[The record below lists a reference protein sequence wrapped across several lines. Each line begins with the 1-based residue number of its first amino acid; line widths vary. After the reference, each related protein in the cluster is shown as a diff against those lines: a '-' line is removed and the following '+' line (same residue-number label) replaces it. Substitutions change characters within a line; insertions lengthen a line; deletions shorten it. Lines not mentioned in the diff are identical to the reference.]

1 MNLTEISIKRP
12 SLIIVLFSL
21 FTLLGISGYQN
32 LSYELMPDFNQP
44 VVVINTLY
52 PGAEPNEVET
62 SVSRK
67 IEDALS
73 NLEGVDY
80 LVTKSLPN
88 ASIIIANLKYGTD
101 LDKTMQDAQRYID
114 NIRKDLPPDIQNPVM
129 SKVSPNDLPIMSVSA
144 TSNFKST
151 EFYQKLK
158 DDYLPQIQ
166 QLKGVAEITVLGGEE
181 REIQVKVNKDKLK
194 LYKISLYQVVE
205 AINHSGIDLPS
216 GKIQTA
222 KESNSVRLVG
232 KFTNVNDISNVQVA
246 MPVPGS
252 PVYVKDVADVV
263 DGIKEVTSVSRYNG
277 QNGIGLLI
285 KKQGDA
291 NAVDVSKLI
300 KEKFQ
305 TIEKSNAE
313 AAVKFVVTD
322 DSTDNTIAAVNS
334 VVHDLILAVILVSIV
349 MLLFLRSFRNSLIV
363 AVAIPTSLI
372 MAFGMM
378 WLLGYTLN
386 LMTLLAMSLVI
397 GVLVDDATV
406 VLENIQR
413 HLDMGKEKRKAAMD
427 GRMEIGYSAVS
438 ITLVDVVVFLP
449 ILFLQVFVADML
461 KQFSVVIITTV
472 LTSLLV
478 GFTLT
483 PWLASRIGKKEDL
496 KPSNFFNKFLL
507 WFEHQLDTFIKWY
520 GKKLEWV
527 LGHKLVFTAFL
538 LVLFAGTALMMK
550 QGIIGKELIATGDQG
565 KFQLALEF
573 DKGTTIEQNNLVSE
587 KIENYILQQPEV
599 ASLFSNV
606 GGPSTGMGSLGVGMA
621 NKTEFTVQLK
631 MKNEEL
637 KDKSEKL
644 KANSGKINDENAVM
658 TESTETFMRRL
669 KDSLQKDYSGI
680 NFSMMALGLIPRTAP
695 IEITLSGNSL
705 NQVLATGQQM
715 KQAIEKIPGA
725 DNVRL
730 SVEAGSPELKV
741 VPDKDRMQRLGL
753 STSYVGMSLRTAF
766 TGNDDATMTDAGTE
780 YPVRIWLDKFN
791 RQNYDDVKQLYVV
804 NPMGAPVEV
813 SQFATIEKDN
823 SPSLLERKDRQPAVT
838 LTADA
843 LGRPSGT
850 VADDVVSYVKE
861 NPLPAGIQM
870 AWGSD
875 IKRQNDSFG
884 ALGSVLL
891 ISFILIYLIMVA
903 LYDSYIYP
911 FVALFGIPVAAIGA
925 FLALNLSLSHISLF
939 ALLGMI
945 MLMGLVT
952 KNAILIVDFT
962 NQLKAEGKPFREAII
977 HASMGRMRPIMMTT
991 LSMAIGML
999 PIALATGTSAEWKNA
1014 LAWVIIGGL
1023 LSSLALTIFLVPMVY
1038 YVVDAIKLKI
1048 KSEKIKVKKRS
1059 APKVRE

>member
-21 FTLLGISGYQN
+21 FTLLGIIGYQN

-114 NIRKDLPPDIQNPVM
+114 NIRKDLPADIQNPVM

-144 TSNFKST
+144 TSNFKPT

-166 QLKGVAEITVLGGEE
+166 QLKGVAEITILGGEE

-216 GKIQTA
+216 GKIQTD

-232 KFTNVNDISNVQVA
+232 KFTNVNDISNVQIA

-277 QNGIGLLI
+277 KNGIGLLI

-300 KEKFQ
+300 RNKFQ
-305 TIEKSNAE
+305 EIEKDNASS
-313 AAVKFVVTD
+313 AVRFVITD

-363 AVAIPTSLI
+363 AVAIPTSLVT
-372 MAFGMM
+372 AFGMM

-427 GRMEIGYSAVS
+427 GRMEIGFSAVS

-496 KPSNFFNKFLL
+496 KPSNFFNRFLL
-507 WFEHQLDTFIKWY
+507 WFEHQLGTFISWY
-520 GKKLEWV
+520 GRKLDWV
-527 LGHKLVFTAFL
+527 LSHKLIFTAIL
-538 LVLFAGTALMMK
+538 LLLFAGTALMMK
-550 QGIIGKELIATGDQG
+550 QGIVGKELIATGDQG

-573 DKGTTIEQNNLVSE
+573 DKGTAIEQNNLVSE
-587 KIENYILQQPEV
+587 KIEHYILQQPEV
-599 ASLFSNV
+599 ATLFSNV
-606 GGPSTGMGSLGVGMA
+606 GGPSTGIGSLGVGMA
-621 NKTEFTVQLK
+621 NKTEFTIQLEDK
-631 MKNEEL
+631 SEREKE
-637 KDKSEKL
+637 KSEKL
-644 KANSGKINDENAVM
+644 KTRNDRRETANVSTDDNWVN
-658 TESTETFMRRL
+658 ESTETFMRRL
-669 KDSLQKDYSGI
+669 RDSLQKDYSGI

-715 KQAIEKIPGA
+715 KLAIEKIPGA

-753 STSYVGMSLRTAF
+753 STSYVGMNLRTAF

-1038 YVVDAIKLKI
+1038 YVVDAVKLKI
-1048 KSEKIKVKKRS
+1048 KSEK
-1059 APKVRE
+1059 

>member
-1 MNLTEISIKRP
+1 MNITEISIKRP
-12 SLIIVLFSL
+12 SLIIVLFSV
-21 FTLLGISGYQN
+21 FALLGIIGFKN

-44 VVVINTLY
+44 VVVIKTVY

-88 ASIIIANLKYGTD
+88 ASVIIANLKYGTD

-114 NIRKDLPPDIQNPVM
+114 NIRKDLPKDILSPEM

-144 TSNFKST
+144 TSNLKPT
-151 EFYQKLK
+151 EFYQKMK
-158 DDYLPQIQ
+158 DDFLPQIQ
-166 QLKGVAEITVLGGEE
+166 QIKGVAEITILGGEE
-181 REIQVKVNKDKLK
+181 REIQVKVDKEKLK

-205 AINHSGIDLPS
+205 AINRSGIDLPA
-216 GKIQTA
+216 GKIQTETENNA
-222 KESNSVRLVG
+222 VRLVG
-232 KFTNVNDISNVQVA
+232 KYNDIADIQNVQIA
-246 MPVPGS
+246 MPFPGS
-252 PVYVKDVADVV
+252 PVYVKDIAEVA
-263 DGIKEVTSVSRYNG
+263 DGIKEITSYSRFNG
-277 QNGIGLLI
+277 KTGIGLMV

-305 TIEKSNAE
+305 SIEEHNANSD
-313 AAVKFVVTD
+313 VKFVVTD

-334 VVHDLILAVILVSIV
+334 VVVDLIMAVILVSLV
-349 MLLFLRSFRNSLIV
+349 MLLFLRSYRNALIV

-372 MAFGMM
+372 TAFGTM

-413 HLDMGKEKRKAAMD
+413 HLDMGKEKRKASLE
-427 GRMEIGYSAVS
+427 GRMEIGFSAVS
-438 ITLVDVVVFLP
+438 ITLVDVVVFVP

-461 KQFSVVIITTV
+461 KQFSVVIIVTV

-483 PWLASRIGKKEDL
+483 PWLASRIGEKDNL
-496 KPSNFFNKFLL
+496 KPSNFFNRFLL
-507 WFEHQLDTFIKWY
+507 WFEKQLDRFINWY
-520 GKKLEWV
+520 SGTLKWV
-527 LGHKLVFTAFL
+527 LNHKLIFTGFVL
-538 LVLFAGTALMMK
+538 LLFVGTAVMMK

-565 KFQLALEF
+565 KFRLALEF
-573 DKGTTIEQNNLVSE
+573 DKNVPIEQNNKVSE
-587 KIENYILQQPEV
+587 KIETYILQQPEV
-599 ASLFSNV
+599 ESVFSNV
-606 GGPSTGMGSLGVGMA
+606 GGPSTGIGSLGVGSA

-637 KDKSEKL
+637 K
-644 KANSGKINDENAVM
+644 KAGIKK
-658 TESTETFMRRL
+658 TSTEEFMRKLR
-669 KDSLQKDYSGI
+669 DELQEKFSGI
-680 NFSMMALGLIPRTAP
+680 NYSIMALGLIPRTAP
-695 IEITLSGNSL
+695 IEITLSGSDL
-705 NQVLATGQQM
+705 SKVMQTGNDL
-715 KQAIEKIPGA
+715 KTIIEKIPGA

-730 SVEAGSPELKV
+730 SVETGSPELKV
-741 VPDKDRMQRLGL
+741 IPDKDKMQRLGL
-753 STSYVGMSLRTAF
+753 NTAYVGVNLRTAF
-766 TGNDDATMTDAGTE
+766 TGNDDATLTEDGTE
-780 YPVRIWLDKFN
+780 YPVHIWLDKFS
-791 RQNYDDVKQLYVV
+791 RQNEDDIKQLNII
-804 NPMGAPVEV
+804 NPMGVPIEV
-813 SQFATIEKDN
+813 SQIASIEKDN

-850 VADDVVSYVKE
+850 VADDVVAYINK
-861 NPLPAGIQM
+861 NPLPDGIQM
-870 AWGSD
+870 NWGSD

-891 ISFILIYLIMVA
+891 ISFVLIYLIMVA

-911 FVALFGIPVAAIGA
+911 FVALFAIPVAAIGA
-925 FLALNLSLSHISLF
+925 FLALNLSLSNLSLF
-939 ALLGMI
+939 ALLGLI

-952 KNAILIVDFT
+952 KNSILIVDFT
-962 NQLKAEGKPFREAII
+962 NQMKAEGKHYKEAIVL
-977 HASMGRMRPIMMTT
+977 ASKGRMRPILMTT

-999 PIALATGTSAEWKNA
+999 PIALATGTSAEWKNG

-1023 LSSLALTIFLVPMVY
+1023 
-1038 YVVDAIKLKI
+1038 
-1048 KSEKIKVKKRS
+1048 
-1059 APKVRE
+1059 